1 MIASLALLS
10 YGLSDAYHILNQEW
24 YICFRY
30 KWHIYSDTIMAFYLD
45 FATKQEGLRRFIDS
59 EGLLSPE

>member
-1 MIASLALLS
+1 MPL
-10 YGLSDAYHILNQEW
+10 
-24 YICFRY
+24 
-30 KWHIYSDTIMAFYLD
+30 AFYLD